1 MLSFLLA
8 QKLFRALLTSD
19 RFINRVSC
27 MVGPGLSVTRPSRQ
41 ICTHYVKPM
50 CPTGRGSSTTP
61 GTGSRTLS
69 KTNSPDVKMR
79 LMSTLNRRRGS
90 AKVTTKANLLHGVR
104 WVVPNP
110 WGSLEL
116 LSVARKGHWTFRQ
129 YDLMLVLK
137 WNKGRITRLKSGI
150 HSSI

>member
-1 MLSFLLA
+1 
-8 QKLFRALLTSD
+8 
-19 RFINRVSC
+19 

-61 GTGSRTLS
+61 GTGSRILS

-104 WVVPNP
+104 
-110 WGSLEL
+110 
-116 LSVARKGHWTFRQ
+116 
-129 YDLMLVLK
+129 
-137 WNKGRITRLKSGI
+137 
-150 HSSI
+150 